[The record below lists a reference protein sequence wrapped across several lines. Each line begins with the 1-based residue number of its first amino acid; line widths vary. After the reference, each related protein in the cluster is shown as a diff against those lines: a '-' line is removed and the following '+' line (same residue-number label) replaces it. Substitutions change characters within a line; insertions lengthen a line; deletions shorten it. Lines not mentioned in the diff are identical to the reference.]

1 MSKKAD
7 QQHTWITNTK
17 LPVALLES
25 DSDLDIQSADPEGLI
40 SADIRIEGSRIAE
53 IAAPAPRPTEGRQAT
68 NLIDQREGM
77 ILPCFVDMHTHI
89 DKGHI
94 WPRKPNP
101 DGTFDGALAAV
112 MEDREAHWGEADVR
126 QRMDF
131 SLRCAYAHGTA
142 ALRTHLD
149 SNDPQHK
156 TSWPLFAEMRAEW
169 AGRID
174 LQAASILGIDRFLE
188 DFGPELADQVAEC
201 GGILGAVTFMMPG
214 LDEALDNIFQLA
226 AERGLDLDF
235 HSDET
240 HDPESRSLR
249 HIAEAAIRNDFTG
262 RIVCGHCCSI
272 ACQPPDEAEACLDLL
287 LEADIAI
294 VSLPMCNMYL
304 QDRAEQRTPHWR
316 GVTLLREMRN
326 WGIPVAVAS
335 DNTRD
340 PFYGYGDL
348 DGLEVLREAV
358 RILQLDC
365 PIREWVSVITRWP
378 ADIIGRPDLGRLLVG
393 GSADLV
399 LFDGRNYSELLSRP
413 ESGRRVIR
421 GGRVI
426 DRSLPDYREL
436 DELMSAKSL
445 KGAA

>member
-1 MSKKAD
+1 MSRMET
-7 QQHTWITNTK
+7 TWITNVR
-17 LPVALLES
+17 LPVVLLENS
-25 DSDLDIQSADPEGLI
+25 TELDLETTDSDGLI
-40 SADIRIEGSRIAE
+40 AADLRIEGERIAE
-53 IAAPAPRPTEGRQAT
+53 ITSAAARPGC
-68 NLIDQREGM
+68 NVIDQRGGM
-77 ILPCFVDMHTHI
+77 VLPCFVDMHTHI

-94 WPRKPNP
+94 WPRKSNS

-112 MEDREAHWGEADVR
+112 IEDRSAHWGAEDVR
-126 QRMDF
+126 RRMDF

-149 SNDPQHK
+149 SSDPQHK
-156 TSWPLFAEMRAEW
+156 ISWPLFAEIRREW

-174 LQAASILGIDRFLE
+174 LQAVSILGIDRFLE
-188 DFGPELADQVAEC
+188 GFGPELADQVAKS
-201 GGILGAVTFMMPG
+201 GGILGAVTFMMPE
-214 LDEALDNIFQLA
+214 LDEALDIIFQLA
-226 AERGLDLDF
+226 IERGLDLDF

-240 HDPESRSLR
+240 ADPESRSLR
-249 HIAEAAIRNDFTG
+249 QVAEAAIRNDFTG

-272 ACQPPDEAEACLDLL
+272 ANQPADEAEACLDLL
-287 LEADIAI
+287 LEAGIAV

-304 QDRAEQRTPHWR
+304 QDRAGQQTPHWR
-316 GVTLLREMRN
+316 GVTLLREMRD

-365 PIREWVSVITRWP
+365 PVGEWVSAMTRWP
-378 ADIIGRPDLGRLLVG
+378 ADIIGRPDLGRLSVG
-393 GSADLV
+393 GTADLV

-413 ESGRRVIR
+413 ESNRQVIR
-421 GGRVI
+421 DGRII

-436 DELMSAKSL
+436 DDLMSAKSL

>member
-1 MSKKAD
+1 MTKKAD
-7 QQHTWITNTK
+7 QQHTWITNAK

-25 DSDLDIQSADPEGLI
+25 DSDLDIQGADPEGLI
-40 SADIRIEGSRIAE
+40 SADIRIEGTRIAE
-53 IAAPAPRPTEGRQAT
+53 IAPLAPRQAK
-68 NLIDQREGM
+68 NLIDQRDGM

-101 DGTFDGALAAV
+101 DGSFDGALAAV
-112 MEDREAHWGEADVR
+112 MEDRQAHWGEADVR

-149 SNDPQHK
+149 STAPQHK
-156 TSWPLFAEMRAEW
+156 ISWPLFAEMRAQW

-174 LQAASILGIDRFLE
+174 LQAVSILGIDRFLE
-188 DFGPELADQVAEC
+188 GFGPELADQVAES

-214 LDEALDNIFQLA
+214 LDDALDIIFQLA
-226 AERGLDLDF
+226 SERGLDLDF

-240 HDPESRSLR
+240 LDPESRSLR
-249 HIAEAAIRNDFTG
+249 HIAEAAIRNDYSG

-272 ACQPPDEAEACLDLL
+272 ATQPPEEAEACLDLL

-294 VSLPMCNMYL
+294 VSLPMCNMFL
-304 QDRAEQRTPHWR
+304 QDRAEQRTPQAR

-365 PIREWVSVITRWP
+365 PVREWVSAVTRWP
-378 ADIIGRPDLGRLLVG
+378 ADIIGRPDLGRLAVG

-399 LFDGRNYSELLSRP
+399 LFDGRSYSELFSRP
-413 ESGRRVIR
+413 ESNRRVIR
-421 GGRVI
+421 DGRII
-426 DRSLPDYREL
+426 DSSLPDYREL
-436 DELMSAKSL
+436 DELMSGTSL
-445 KGAA
+445 EGAA